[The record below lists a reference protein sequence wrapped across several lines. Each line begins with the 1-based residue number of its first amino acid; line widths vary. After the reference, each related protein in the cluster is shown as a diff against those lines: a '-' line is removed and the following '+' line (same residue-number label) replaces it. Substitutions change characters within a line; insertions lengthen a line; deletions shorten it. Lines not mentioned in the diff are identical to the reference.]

1 MTATITTILNNTAE
15 QRYELCQNGMLAG
28 YAEYKLQP
36 GAITLTHT
44 EVLKEFEGQG
54 VASKLAT
61 AVLDDA
67 RKRALKVVP
76 ECPFMAGYIRKHAEY
91 QDLVGGAD
99 IKS

>member
-15 QRYELCQNGMLAG
+15 ERYELCQNGILAG

-36 GAITLTHT
+36 GEITLTHT

-61 AVLDDA
+61 TVLKDA
-67 RKRALKVVP
+67 RKRDLKVVP
-76 ECPFMAGYIRKHAEY
+76 ECPFMAGYIRKHPEY
-91 QDLVGGAD
+91 QDLVAGAG